1 MQEKLSKRI
10 KKSVK
15 EGIRNIR
22 NIFEGVVVEALF
34 AIFLLVI
41 VYTISYLL
49 VLVV

>member
-10 KKSVK
+10 KKSVI

-34 AIFLLVI
+34 ALLLLAT